1 MNRFKKENVMDMY
14 FLSPMQQGML
24 YHHLLNPGQKEYF
37 QQLSFDLKGELDIGL
52 LELSFNKL
60 IERHEVLRTNF
71 VYEKTKQPVQ
81 IVFRERTCNI
91 QFSDISSCRDA
102 TEKMVRIEEY
112 LDGDREKGFDLSR
125 DPLVRMAVLGVD
137 HEEYKIIVSFHHI
150 IMDGW
155 CIGIFLEEIFEI
167 YKAVK
172 EGIPKEL
179 PMASPYS
186 KYIQW
191 LEKQDSNVASEYWKD
206 YVKGYEQLAAL
217 PQNSISDAGE
227 REGQQEIHFNIGHE
241 LLKRIECLA
250 GSKSV
255 TVNTVLQTAWGIL
268 LQSYNNTDDVVFGT
282 VISGR
287 IPQIPGVERMLGLL
301 INTIPVRVKSV
312 KNESFSELL
321 ESVQQSLLECE
332 KYGYYPIYEIQ
343 SGLESKQELLNHIFI
358 FENYPLSKYTGKLG
372 KEQGFDISNMKL
384 WEKTNYDF
392 TIEIIPGNGLDL
404 KINYNPAVYSH
415 NIITSIY
422 SHMLQILKTVTENQ
436 EVLLGEIDILP
447 CCKRKQLLVDFNSTQ
462 TEYDRDRTIHELF
475 QAQAGKTP
483 DEKALILGNE
493 FMTYREL
500 DEKTNRLAKKLQE
513 KGVGREVIV
522 GLMTTRSTEMIVGI
536 LGILKAGGAYLPID
550 PGYPRDRVL
559 YMLEDSKAG
568 ILLTEG
574 KLAEELGFSGEIIDL
589 KSIEAYS
596 EDAENITSE
605 STPDSLA
612 YVIYTSG
619 STGRPK
625 GVMLEHRSVIN
636 FIKGITD
643 IIDFASGKT
652 IVCITTLSFDIFVL
666 ETLLPL
672 TCGLRVVIADER
684 QQMEPEALRKLIM
697 ENRAEML
704 QTTPSR
710 MQMILNDAENVDFIG
725 GLKEIMLGGEAF
737 PGTLLTELKKH
748 TQARIYNMYGPTE
761 TTVWSTVKEL
771 THETNISI
779 GKPIANTEVYILD
792 KYTRLQPG
800 GITGELYI
808 GGDGLA
814 RGYLNSPEL
823 TQEKFIQSPFDTG
836 KKIYR
841 TGDLGRWLPDGNIEC
856 LGRVDSQVKIR
867 GYRIET
873 GEIEHILLQHEAIKE
888 AAVVA
893 EADKHNVNCLYA
905 YIVTVNDIPA
915 AEIRSFLQGRLP
927 EYMVPSGFVK
937 LDRLPVTPNGKV
949 DRKSLPKPDIA
960 GLSTDEYEKPANEPE
975 EKLAAIWSEI
985 LSVEGVGTKSR
996 FIELGGHSILIMS
1009 AIARINKDMGV
1020 QISLKEFTENDTVK
1034 ALSRLIQNKQDK
1046 GANPIHNKETGI
1058 HKDSNEPFP
1067 LTDVQT
1073 AYLLGR
1079 DTQFELGGVSTHGYV
1094 EIRTALDIER
1104 LGRSLGKLI
1113 RRHPM
1118 LRSIIMDNG
1127 KQKILEDIPQYR
1139 IAVEDISSMERAA
1152 QEQRLSQER
1161 ERLANC
1167 IFNTEQWPLFEFKA
1181 IKTEEDTHYL
1191 YIGIDMLIA
1200 DASSMQVMVEE
1211 LMYFYHHQDGD
1222 LPELTYTFR
1231 DYILDYQQL
1240 KKSESYIVDKNYW
1253 LGKLNDFPQAP
1264 SLPLKIN
1271 PSEIKRAH
1279 NKRRSF
1285 FLDSNK
1291 WNRLK
1296 RTAQKE
1302 NLTIPALLC
1311 TAYAEILAHWSNQ
1324 PHMAVNLTVF
1334 NRYPFHGEVNKLM
1347 GDFTSVLV
1355 LDIHLKEEVH
1365 LLKQAKEVQA
1375 TLFDALEH
1383 RLYDGVE
1390 FVRDIARQNHMGM
1403 KAVMPVVFTCSL
1415 LGEKRAGFEL
1425 LGSIENSLTQ
1435 TSQVFLDNQ
1444 IVETTKGAYIYWDYA
1459 QELFS
1464 ENVITEML
1472 EQYTGLLVSLA
1483 TDSTE
1488 QWRESGKY
1496 SVRMEEY
1503 NATDE
1508 ELEKNTL
1515 HGLFIRQVQKT
1526 PDNIAVVF
1534 ENECLTYKELD
1545 AKSNR
1550 IANYLKKIGIT
1561 PNELVG
1567 VSAKRCTATIA
1578 NIFGILK
1585 AGGAYVPVDP
1595 DYPEERKNYILTNS
1609 KCSIF
1614 LEPEL
1619 YEKENLSTFPDT
1631 YTPQDNPGSVAYVIY
1646 TSGSTGKPKGVVITH
1661 AAAVNTILDI
1671 NRKFNVNEKD
1681 RILGLSSMCFDLSV
1695 YDIFGALSSGAM
1707 LVMIPDQRDAGNLI
1721 EVMSEKGITIW
1732 NSVPAIMDML
1742 TDTMEFR
1749 GIQGVN
1755 TALRLVL
1762 LSGDWIPLNLPET
1775 VKGRFPE
1782 AEVISL
1788 GGATEG
1794 SIWSIY
1800 YPICEIKKEWRSI
1813 PYGYPLA
1820 NQKMYLLNY
1829 KNEICPSG
1837 VQGELYIGGAGVA
1850 DGYCND
1856 PEKTASAFVRHP
1868 SLGYLYRT
1876 GDYGVFH
1883 EAGYIEFLG
1892 RKDHQIKIRGYRI
1905 EMGEIE
1911 NCLLKHKDIK
1921 NAVIVDREDSNGKKS
1936 LCAYI
1941 ISDRPFTV
1949 TNVREFLSKELPEYM
1964 LPAHVV
1970 QLDKIPLSS
1979 NGKVDRKSLPEP
1991 NDNVGV
1997 MNGYVA
2003 PGNETEEKVARIWEG
2018 LLGVDSIGIYDA
2030 FFDVGGDSLK
2040 AIKLAE
2046 RINQEFKTG
2055 LKVQDLFK
2063 YTTVSSIAALLSEK
2077 SEADTNHEIKKFIL
2091 N

>member
-167 YKAVK
+167 YKTVK
-172 EGIPKEL
+172 EGIHKEL

-227 REGQQEIHFNIGHE
+227 RDGQQEIHFNIGHE

-250 GSKSV
+250 VSKSV

-321 ESVQQSLLECE
+321 ESAQQSLLECE

-358 FENYPLSKYTGKLG
+358 FENYPFSKYTGKLG
-372 KEQGFDISNMKL
+372 KKQGFDISNMKL

-422 SHMLQILKTVTENQ
+422 SHMLQILKTVTENP

-475 QAQAGKTP
+475 HAQAGKTP

-522 GLMTTRSTEMIVGI
+522 GLTTTRSIEMIVGI
-536 LGILKAGGAYLPID
+536 IGILKAGGAYLPID

-596 EDAENITSE
+596 EDAANITSE

-684 QQMEPEALRKLIM
+684 QQMEPEALRQLIM

-710 MQMILNDAENVDFIG
+710 MQMILNDAENTDFIG

-771 THETNISI
+771 THETNTSI
-779 GKPIANTEVYILD
+779 GKPIANTGIYILD
-792 KYTRLQPG
+792 KYTRLQPI

-823 TQEKFIQSPFDTG
+823 TQEKFVQSPFEAG

-867 GYRIET
+867 GYRIEM

-960 GLSTDEYEKPANEPE
+960 VLSTDEYEKPANELE
-975 EKLAAIWSEI
+975 EKIAAIWSEI

-1046 GANPIHNKETGI
+1046 GANLIHNKETGI

-1094 EIRTALDIER
+1094 EIRTALDIGR
-1104 LGRSLGKLI
+1104 LDRSLGKLI

-1127 KQKILEDIPQYR
+1127 SQKILEDIPQYR

-1152 QEQRLSQER
+1152 QEERLRQER

-1240 KKSESYIVDKNYW
+1240 KKSETYLKDKNYW
-1253 LGKLNDFPQAP
+1253 LSKLDDFPQAP

-1464 ENVITEML
+1464 ENVIIEMF
-1472 EQYTGLLVSLA
+1472 EQYKELLVSLA
-1483 TDSTE
+1483 TDSTK
-1488 QWRESGKY
+1488 QWRESGKDLA
-1496 SVRMEEY
+1496 RMEEY

-1515 HGLFIRQVQKT
+1515 HGLFAGQVQKT

-1534 ENECLTYKELD
+1534 ENVCLTYKELD

-1609 KCSIF
+1609 KCRVF

-1646 TSGSTGKPKGVVITH
+1646 TSGSTGKPKGVVINH

-1695 YDIFGALSSGAM
+1695 YDIFGALSSGAV
-1707 LVMIPDQRDAGNLI
+1707 LVMIPDQRDAGSLI

-1755 TALRLVL
+1755 TVLRLVL
-1762 LSGDWIPLNLPET
+1762 LSGDWIPLNLPKA

-1829 KNEICPSG
+1829 KNEICPLG

-1883 EAGYIEFLG
+1883 EEGYIEFLG

-1921 NAVIVDREDSNGKKS
+1921 NAVIVDRDDSNGKKS

-1941 ISDRPFTV
+1941 ISDQPFTV

-1997 MNGYVA
+1997 MDGYVA

>member
-1 MNRFKKENVMDMY
+1 MSGFKKENVMDMY

-24 YHHLLNPGQKEYF
+24 YHYLLDPGKKEYF
-37 QQLSFDLKGELDIGL
+37 QQLSFDVKGELDLGL
-52 LELSFNKL
+52 FELSFNKL
-60 IERHEVLRTNF
+60 VERHEILRTSF
-71 VYEKTKQPVQ
+71 AYEKTKRPVQ
-81 IVFRERTCNI
+81 VVLKERTCNI
-91 QFSDISSCRDA
+91 QFEDFSSCREA
-102 TEKMVRIEEY
+102 AERAARLEEY
-112 LDGDREKGFDLSR
+112 MERDREKGFDLSKG
-125 DPLVRMAVLGVD
+125 PLIRLSVLRID
-137 HEEYKIIVSFHHI
+137 QEEYKVIISFHHI

-155 CIGIFLEEIFEI
+155 CIGVFLEEIFEI
-167 YKAVK
+167 YKSVKAGIIPNLPAAV
-172 EGIPKEL
+172 
-179 PMASPYS
+179 PYS

-191 LEKQDSNVASEYWKD
+191 LEKQDSDAASEYWKD
-206 YVKGYEQLAAL
+206 TLEGYEQLAAL
-217 PQNSISDAGE
+217 PQNSVSVAE
-227 REGQQEIHFNIGHE
+227 ESCGQQEVHFTVGRE
-241 LLKRIECLA
+241 LLKRMEYMA
-250 GSKSV
+250 GSKNV
-255 TVNTVLQTAWGIL
+255 TVNTVLQTVWGIL
-268 LQSYNNTDDVVFGT
+268 LQKYNNTDDAVFGT

-287 IPQIPGVERMLGLL
+287 TPQIPGVERMLGLL
-301 INTIPVRVKSV
+301 INTIPVRIKSV
-312 KNESFSELL
+312 KQESFSGLIQRI
-321 ESVQQSLLECE
+321 QQNLLECE
-332 KYGYYPIYEIQ
+332 KYGYYPLYEIQ
-343 SGLESKQELLNHIFI
+343 SGLDSKQGLLNHLFI
-358 FENYPLSKYTGKLG
+358 FENYPLSKYTEGLG
-372 KEQGFDISNMKL
+372 KDQGLVVSNMKL

-392 TIEIIPGNGLDL
+392 NIEIIPGDGLDL
-404 KINYNPAVYSH
+404 KISYNPAVYSSS
-415 NIITSIY
+415 IITSIY
-422 SHMLQILKTVTENQ
+422 NHMLQILKAVTEDP

-447 CCKRKQLLVDFNSTQ
+447 PCERERLLVDFNSTK
-462 TEYDRDRTIHELF
+462 TEYTRDRTISELF
-475 QAQAGKTP
+475 EEQAGKTP
-483 DEKALILGNE
+483 DEKALILGTR
-493 FMTYREL
+493 FMTYHEL
-500 DEKTNRLAKKLQE
+500 DEKSNRLAKRLQE
-513 KGVGREVIV
+513 KGVGRDVIV
-522 GLMTTRSTEMIVGI
+522 GLLTTRSMEMLVGI
-536 LGILKAGGAYLPID
+536 IGILKAGGAYLPID
-550 PGYPRDRVL
+550 PEYPRDRVL

-574 KLAEELGFSGEIIDL
+574 NLAGELGFRGEIIDL
-589 KSIEAYS
+589 QSEEAYS
-596 EDAENITSE
+596 KETGNVNAG

-643 IIDFASGKT
+643 IIDFSNGKT
-652 IVCITTLSFDIFVL
+652 IICITTLSFDIFVL

-672 TCGLRVVIADER
+672 TKGLRVVIADER
-684 QQMEPEALRKLIM
+684 QQMEPEALRELIV
-697 ENRAEML
+697 ENHADML

-710 MQMILNDAENVDFIG
+710 MQMILNGAENLDFIG
-725 GLKEIMLGGEAF
+725 SLKEIMLGGEAF

-748 TQARIYNMYGPTE
+748 TRARIYNMYGPTE

-771 THETNISI
+771 TQETHVSI
-779 GKPIANTEVYILD
+779 GKPIANTQIYILD
-792 KYTRLQPG
+792 KNTRPQPV

-823 TQEKFIQSPFDTG
+823 TREKFVPSPFG
-836 KKIYR
+836 AGVKIYR

-856 LGRVDSQVKIR
+856 LGRVDNQVKVR

-873 GEIEHILLQHEAIKE
+873 GEIEHHLLQHEAIKE

-893 EADKHNVNCLYA
+893 DRDKHNMNCLYA
-905 YIVTVNDIPA
+905 YIVTVKDVPA
-915 AEIRSFLQGRLP
+915 AEIRSYLLERLP
-927 EYMVPSGFVK
+927 EYMVPSAFVK
-937 LDRLPVTPNGKV
+937 LDRLPVTPNGKL

-960 GLSTDEYEKPANEPE
+960 LLNTDEYEKPVNELE

-985 LSVEGVGTKSR
+985 LGIDKVGTKSR

-1009 AIARINKDMGV
+1009 AIARINKELGV
-1020 QISLKEFTENDTVK
+1020 QVSLKEFMGNDTVK
-1034 ALSRLIQNKQDK
+1034 ALSCLIQGKQDK
-1046 GANPIHNKETGI
+1046 VTNCTRNTGTGS
-1058 HKDSNEPFP
+1058 HKDSNDPFP

-1094 EIRTALDIER
+1094 EIRTALDIQKLE
-1104 LGRSLGKLI
+1104 RSLGKVI

-1118 LRSIIMDNG
+1118 LRSIILENG
-1127 KQKILEDIPQYR
+1127 SQKILDEIPEYR
-1139 IAVEDISSMERAA
+1139 IAVEDISSLERAA
-1152 QEQRLSQER
+1152 QEKILIQER
-1161 ERLANC
+1161 ERMSDR

-1181 IKTEEDTHYL
+1181 VRTAEDTQYL

-1200 DASSMQVMVEE
+1200 DASSMQILVDE
-1211 LMYFYHHQDGD
+1211 LMYFYHHPDEE

-1240 KKSESYIVDKNYW
+1240 KKSESYSVDKDYW

-1264 SLPLKIN
+1264 SLPLKVN
-1271 PSEIKRAH
+1271 PSDVNKAH

-1285 FLDSNK
+1285 FVDSIK

-1296 RTAQKE
+1296 RTAQRE

-1311 TAYAEILAHWSNQ
+1311 TAYAEILADWSNQ

-1334 NRYPFHGEVNKLM
+1334 NRYPFHEEVNKLI

-1355 LDIHLKEEVH
+1355 LDIHLKEGTD
-1365 LLKQAKEVQA
+1365 LLEQAKDVQD

-1383 RLYDGVE
+1383 RLYDGIE
-1390 FVRDIARQNHMGM
+1390 FIRDITRQNQMGM

-1415 LGEKRAGFEL
+1415 LGEKKTGFEL
-1425 LGSIENSLTQ
+1425 LGEIENSLTQ
-1435 TSQVFLDNQ
+1435 TSQVYLDNQ
-1444 IVETTKGAYIYWDYA
+1444 VVETTEGAYIYWDYA
-1459 QELFS
+1459 EELFS
-1464 ENVITEML
+1464 ENVISEMF
-1472 EQYTGLLVSLA
+1472 EQYTGLLVGLA
-1483 TDSTE
+1483 S
-1488 QWRESGKY
+1488 ESIEKQQALRQA
-1496 SVRMEEY
+1496 SARMEKY
-1503 NATDE
+1503 NDTYE

-1515 HGLFIRQVQKT
+1515 HGLFAEQAERT

-1534 ENECLTYKELD
+1534 ESESFTYRELNT
-1545 AKSNR
+1545 KSNQ
-1550 IANYLKKIGIT
+1550 IANYLTQNGIT

-1567 VSAKRCTATIA
+1567 VSAKRCTGTIA
-1578 NIFGILK
+1578 NILGILK
-1585 AGGAYVPVDP
+1585 AGAAYVPVDP
-1595 DYPEERKNYILTNS
+1595 EYPEERRNYILTNS
-1609 KCSIF
+1609 KCRLF
-1614 LEPEL
+1614 LEPDL
-1619 YEKENLSTFPDT
+1619 FEKENLLKFPEK
-1631 YTPQDNPGSVAYVIY
+1631 YTARDNPGSVAYVIY

-1661 AAAVNTILDI
+1661 AAAVNTIIDI
-1671 NRKFNVNEKD
+1671 NRKFNVNNKD

-1695 YDIFGALSSGAM
+1695 YDIFGALSTGAM

-1742 TDTMEFR
+1742 VDTMTFR

-1755 TALRLVL
+1755 KALRLVL
-1762 LSGDWIPLNLPET
+1762 LSGDWIPMSLPGA
-1775 VKGRFPE
+1775 VKGRFPK

-1800 YPICEIKKEWRSI
+1800 YPIGEINKNWKSI

-1820 NQKMYLLNY
+1820 NQKMYVLNY
-1829 KNEICPSG
+1829 KKEICPAG

-1850 DGYCND
+1850 ECYCND
-1856 PEKTASAFVRHP
+1856 PEKTAGAFIQHP

-1876 GDYGVFH
+1876 GDYGVFR
-1883 EAGYIEFLG
+1883 EEGYIEFLG

-1921 NAVIVDREDSNGKKS
+1921 NAVIVDREDSNGKKY

-1941 ISDRPFTV
+1941 VSGQTFTV
-1949 TNVREFLSKELPEYM
+1949 SAVREFLSRELPDYM
-1964 LPAHVV
+1964 IPTHVV
-1970 QLDKIPLSS
+1970 QVEKIPLSS

-1991 NDNVGV
+1991 ADNGGT
-1997 MNGYVA
+1997 MAGYTA
-2003 PGNETEEKVARIWEG
+2003 PGNETEQKVARIWEG
-2018 LLGVDSIGIYDA
+2018 LLGVEAIGIYDA

-2046 RINQEFKTG
+2046 RINQEFKTN
-2055 LKVQDLFK
+2055 LKVQDLFQ
-2063 YTTVSSIAALLSEK
+2063 YTTVSSIAALLSGK
-2077 SEADTNHEIKKFIL
+2077 SEADTKHEIKKFNL

>member
-37 QQLSFDLKGELDIGL
+37 QQLSFNLKGELDIGL
-52 LELSFNKL
+52 FEQSFNKL
-60 IERHEVLRTNF
+60 IERHQVLRTNF
-71 VYEKTKQPVQ
+71 VYEKTKQPIQ

-91 QFSDISSCRDA
+91 EFTDISSCREA
-102 TEKMVRIEEY
+102 AEKAARIEEY
-112 LDGDREKGFDLSR
+112 LEQDREKGFDLSR
-125 DPLVRMAVLGVD
+125 DPLVRMAVLRID
-137 HEEYKIIVSFHHI
+137 HEEYKVIVSFHHI

-155 CIGIFLEEIFEI
+155 CIGIVLEEIFEI
-167 YKAVK
+167 YKSVK
-172 EGIPKEL
+172 EGIL
-179 PMASPYS
+179 PDLPAASPYS

-191 LEKQDSNVASEYWKD
+191 LEKQDSHTASEYWKG

-217 PQNSISDAGE
+217 PQKSVSSVDE
-227 REGQQEIHFNIGHE
+227 RDGQQEIHFTICQE
-241 LLKRIECLA
+241 LLKRIESVA
-250 GSKSV
+250 RSKNV
-255 TVNTVLQTAWGIL
+255 TINTVLQAVWGIL
-268 LQSYNNTDDVVFGT
+268 LQKYNNTDDVVFGT

-287 IPQIPGVERMLGLL
+287 TPQIPGVERMLGLL
-301 INTIPVRVKSV
+301 INTIPVRIKSV

-321 ESVQQSLLECE
+321 GSVQQSILECE

-358 FENYPLSKYTGKLG
+358 FENYPLSKYTDNLG
-372 KEQGFDISNMKL
+372 KEQGFVISNMKL
-384 WEKTNYDF
+384 WEKTNYNF
-392 TIEIIPGNGLDL
+392 TMEVIPGNGLDL
-404 KINYNPAVYSH
+404 KINYDSAVYPQ

-422 SHMLQILKTVTENQ
+422 NHMLQILKTVTENP
-436 EVLLGEIDILP
+436 EVLLGEIEILP
-447 CCKRKQLLVDFNSTQ
+447 CCEREQLLVDFNSTE
-462 TEYDRDRTIHELF
+462 TEYSRDKTIPELF
-475 QAQAGKTP
+475 VAQAGKTP

-500 DEKTNRLAKKLQE
+500 DEKSNRLAKKLQE

-522 GLMTTRSTEMIVGI
+522 GLMTTRSIEMIVGI
-536 LGILKAGGAYLPID
+536 IGILKAGGAYLPID

-574 KLAEELGFSGEIIDL
+574 NLAGELSFPGEIIDL
-589 KSIEAYS
+589 KSVESYS
-596 EDAENITSE
+596 EDASNINSE

-643 IIDFASGKT
+643 IIDFARGKT

-672 TCGLRVVIADER
+672 ACGLRVVIADER
-684 QQMEPEALRKLIM
+684 QQMEPDALRRLIM
-697 ENRAEML
+697 DNNAEML

-710 MQMILNDAENVDFIG
+710 MQMILNDAENLDFIG

-748 TQARIYNMYGPTE
+748 TRARIYNMYGPTE

-771 THETNISI
+771 THETHVSI
-779 GKPIANTEVYILD
+779 GKPIANTQIYILD
-792 KYTRLQPG
+792 KNTRPQPV

-823 TQEKFIQSPFDTG
+823 TRGKFVQSPFESG

-873 GEIEHILLQHEAIKE
+873 GEIEHHLLQHEAIKE

-893 EADKHNVNCLYA
+893 ETDKHNVNCLYA
-905 YIVTVNDIPA
+905 YIVTVNDVTA
-915 AEIRSFLQGRLP
+915 AEIRSFLQARLP
-927 EYMVPSGFVK
+927 EYMVPSAFVK
-937 LDRLPVTPNGKV
+937 LDRLPVTPNGKL

-960 GLSTDEYEKPANEPE
+960 ASNTDEYEKPANELE
-975 EKLAAIWSEI
+975 NKLATMWSEI
-985 LSVEGVGTKSR
+985 LGIDRVGTKSR

-1009 AIARINKDMGV
+1009 AIARINKELGV
-1020 QISLKEFTENDTVK
+1020 QISLKEFTGNDTVK
-1034 ALSRLIQNKQDK
+1034 ALSRLIQDK
-1046 GANPIHNKETGI
+1046 RDKEANLILNADTGI
-1058 HKDSNEPFP
+1058 HKDSNDPFP
-1067 LTDVQT
+1067 LTEVQT

-1094 EIRTALDIER
+1094 EIRTSLDIER
-1104 LGRSLGKLI
+1104 LDRSLGKLV

-1118 LRSIIMDNG
+1118 LRSVIMNNG
-1127 KQKILEDIPQYR
+1127 SQKILDDIPEYR

-1152 QEQRLSQER
+1152 QEKRLSQER
-1161 ERLANC
+1161 ERMSNR
-1167 IFNTEQWPLFEFKA
+1167 IFDTEQWPLFEFKA
-1181 IKTEEDTHYL
+1181 IKTAEDTHYL

-1211 LMYFYHHQDGD
+1211 LMYYYHHQDGD

-1240 KKSESYIVDKNYW
+1240 KMSESYSVDKNYW

-1279 NKRRSF
+1279 NKRKNF
-1285 FLDSNK
+1285 FLDSIK

-1311 TAYAEILAHWSNQ
+1311 TAYAEILAYWSNQ

-1334 NRYPFHGEVNKLM
+1334 NRYPFHEEVNKLI

-1355 LDIHLKEEVH
+1355 LDLHLKEEMN
-1365 LLKQAKEVQA
+1365 LLDQAKEVQG

-1383 RLYDGVE
+1383 RLYDGIE
-1390 FVRDIARQNHMGM
+1390 FVRDIARQNQMGM

-1444 IVETTKGAYIYWDYA
+1444 IVETTEGAYIYWDYVE
-1459 QELFS
+1459 ELFS
-1464 ENVITEML
+1464 ENVITEMF

-1483 TDSTE
+1483 MEKTE
-1488 QWRESGKY
+1488 KWQGLGQG
-1496 SVRMEEY
+1496 SVRMEKY
-1503 NATDE
+1503 NDTDE

-1515 HGLFIRQVQKT
+1515 HGLFTRQVERT

-1534 ENECLTYKELD
+1534 EKECLTYKELD
-1545 AKSNR
+1545 AKSNQ
-1550 IANYLKKIGIT
+1550 IANYLKKVGIAS
-1561 PNELVG
+1561 NELVG
-1567 VSAKRCTATIA
+1567 VSAKRCTDTIA
-1578 NIFGILK
+1578 NMLGILK

-1609 KCSIF
+1609 KCRVF
-1614 LEPEL
+1614 LEPDL
-1619 YEKENLSTFPDT
+1619 YVQENLSEFPKT
-1631 YTPQDNPGSVAYVIY
+1631 YTSQDNPGSVAYVIY

-1661 AAAVNTILDI
+1661 AAAVNTIVDI

-1695 YDIFGALSSGAM
+1695 YDIFGALSTGAV

-1721 EVMSEKGITIW
+1721 EVMSERGITIW

-1749 GIQGVN
+1749 GIQGAY

-1762 LSGDWIPLNLPET
+1762 LSGDWIPLSLPKA
-1775 VKGRFPE
+1775 VKGRFPK

-1820 NQKMYLLNY
+1820 NQKIYLLNY
-1829 KNEICPSG
+1829 KNEICPPG
-1837 VQGELYIGGAGVA
+1837 VQGELYIGGVGVA

-1856 PEKTASAFVRHP
+1856 PEKTANAFIRHP

-1883 EAGYIEFLG
+1883 EEGYIEFLG

-1941 ISDRPFTV
+1941 VSDQQFTI
-1949 TNVREFLSKELPEYM
+1949 TGVREFLSKELPEYM
-1964 LPAHVV
+1964 LPSHVV
-1970 QLDKIPLSS
+1970 KLGKIPLSS

-1991 NDNVGV
+1991 DDNVGT
-1997 MNGYVA
+1997 MDGYAA
-2003 PGNETEEKVARIWEG
+2003 PGNETEQKVARIWEG

-2077 SEADTNHEIKKFIL
+2077 SEADTKHEIKKFIL